1 MRAVC
6 AALALLFA
14 YLVLAP
20 TQPVEARI
28 DYTPTAWS
36 SR

>member
-1 MRAVC
+1 MTAIT

-28 DYTPTAWS
+28 DYTPAA
-36 SR
+36 RGPR

>member
-1 MRAVC
+1 MTAIT
-6 AALALLFA
+6 AALSLLFA
-14 YLVLAP
+14 YLALAP

-28 DYTPTAWS
+28 DYTPAARS